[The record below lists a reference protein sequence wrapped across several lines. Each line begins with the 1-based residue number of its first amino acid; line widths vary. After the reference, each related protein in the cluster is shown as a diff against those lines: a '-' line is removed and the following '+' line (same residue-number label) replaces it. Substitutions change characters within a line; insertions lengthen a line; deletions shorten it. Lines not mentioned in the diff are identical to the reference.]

1 MSGESSRAVTWDGA
15 VLGAVCFAA
24 LLTSHECWCC
34 RAAVPVHSAWLMLS
48 GQRLLL
54 WCTGWCEAEHPA
66 RWGSGG
72 DAAPLEALITSFMS
86 TEVGLQSFFVP
97 LKSVGV
103 GRAAA
108 EAGGSPGFLS

>member
-1 MSGESSRAVTWDGA
+1 M
-15 VLGAVCFAA
+15 
-24 LLTSHECWCC
+24 
-34 RAAVPVHSAWLMLS
+34 PVHSPWLMLS

-54 WCTGWCEAEHPA
+54 WCTGRCEAEHPA